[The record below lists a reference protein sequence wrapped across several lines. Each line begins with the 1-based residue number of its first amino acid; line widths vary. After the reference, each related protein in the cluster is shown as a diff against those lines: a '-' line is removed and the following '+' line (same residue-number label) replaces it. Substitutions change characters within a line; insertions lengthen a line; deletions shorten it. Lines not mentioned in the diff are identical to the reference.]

1 MHRKNLAKENL
12 SELVLIYS
20 LDTQE
25 KTEHQTNS
33 KALWKPIEF
42 ENLFCWGKSSQQ
54 KRLKHFFFI
63 YICGEKIFKRNIL
76 KTVTQGDR
84 PFFLISTLHRLT
96 FFRRWEQHRPRTLY
110 RISALWRS
118 CVLTPAR
125 ESCFG
130 TAYAAMNSLLHP
142 HNALLTD
149 SCSVSRPG
157 WFRPL
162 MCRPRPCRPL
172 MRRCA
177 KAKVPVGDPRY
188 LPPKARRKHLDC
200 AWCWCQQPWIHNL
213 SGTTEVLCAWGAND
227 RSWRDPQKK
236 NNGKIWYPNWR
247 QNGSLWRLHEEAKHE
262 WSRVAALSKL
272 HSTHHQRRR

>member
-1 MHRKNLAKENL
+1 METHRIWKSVLLRQELTAKE
-12 SELVLIYS
+12 I
-20 LDTQE
+20 
-25 KTEHQTNS
+25 
-33 KALWKPIEF
+33 KAFLFHLHLWRENIQKKHF
-42 ENLFCWGKSSQQ
+42 ENSYTRWSAF
-54 KRLKHFFFI
+54 
-63 YICGEKIFKRNIL
+63 
-76 KTVTQGDR
+76 
-84 PFFLISTLHRLT
+84 FFLISTLHRLT

-227 RSWRDPQKK
+227 RSWRNPQKK
-236 NNGKIWYPNWR
+236 TTAKYDILIGGRTARYGGCTKRRSTNGAESLLSPNYTR
-247 QNGSLWRLHEEAKHE
+247 PTTRGEGNQCIASVV
-262 WSRVAALSKL
+262 WSSPREVVRTTS
-272 HSTHHQRRR
+272 SRRNAWELK